1 MLPFLLSGLSL
12 GLAAGLSPGPLL
24 ALVVAQTLRHGAK
37 EGVKVAFAPV
47 LSDVPVVL
55 LSLLV
60 MSRFSGFGSALAWM
74 SIAGAVFVA
83 YLGYESFRVSPVD
96 LTGGQAAP
104 RSLAKA
110 VAVNL
115 LNPHV
120 YLFWA
125 AAGAPMVL
133 KGLQR
138 QDGAAAGFIGG
149 FYLCLVGSKVLLAIL
164 IGRSRNALS
173 GRGYVVIMRMLGLLL
188 FALALWMLVNGTRD
202 LRAAQSLPR

>member
-24 ALVVAQTLRHGAK
+24 ALVIAQTLRHGAK

-55 LSLLV
+55 LSLFV
-60 MSRFSGFGSALAWM
+60 TSRFSGLGSALAWM
-74 SIAGAVFVA
+74 SIVGGVFVA
-83 YLGYESFRVSPVD
+83 YLGYESFRVAPAD
-96 LTGGQAAP
+96 LTGGQTAP
-104 RSLAKA
+104 RSFAKA

-133 KGLQR
+133 KGLKR
-138 QDGAAAGFIGG
+138 PDGAAFAFIGG
-149 FYLCLVGSKVLLAIL
+149 FYFCLVGSKVLLAIF
-164 IGRSRNALS
+164 IGRSRDALT
-173 GRGYVVIMRMLGLLL
+173 GRGYVITMRLLGLLL
-188 FALALWMLVNGTRD
+188 FAMAIWMLVDGARDVQSIANG
-202 LRAAQSLPR
+202 PF